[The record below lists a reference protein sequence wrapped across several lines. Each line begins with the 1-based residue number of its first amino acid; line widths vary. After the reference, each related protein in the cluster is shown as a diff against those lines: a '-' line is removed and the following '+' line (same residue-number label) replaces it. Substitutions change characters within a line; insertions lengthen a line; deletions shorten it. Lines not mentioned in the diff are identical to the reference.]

1 MTDGVMQNSGD
12 PEWFTP
18 SHYISVVKRALG
30 QIDLDP
36 ASSVHANAIV
46 GAARFYT
53 REDDGLALPWY
64 GRVFCNPPYCRP
76 AVDNFTDR
84 MIKAYSTGEIEAG
97 ILLVNS
103 DTSTQRWQKA
113 FEAADSTCLVNHRI
127 AFIPGNDA
135 AHAMLEA
142 KKGNRNAQVFFYFG
156 PEAVLFDKV
165 FADLGVLAR
174 PHRSVTDNRTTCVV
188 CGGFFTARHGAKTCS
203 ARCRQSAYR
212 RRVTDKRNT
221 GEWFLPAHSN
231 TRTPLTGPAPNKAS
245 SQDEQCTPSSEV
257 RQNADSSQ
265 GVQTSAGVGDNDSAS
280 LPPVVSTPAKYTR
293 RRGLA
298 NAGK

>member
-1 MTDGVMQNSGD
+1 MGTFRKSKMTGGVVQNSGD

-18 SHYISVVKRALG
+18 SKYISAVKQVLG
-30 QIDLDP
+30 HIDLDP

-46 GAARFYT
+46 GATRFYT

-64 GRVFCNPPYCRP
+64 GRVFCNPPYCQP
-76 AVDNFTDR
+76 EVDRFTDR
-84 MIKAYSTGEIEAG
+84 MIEAYTTGGIEAG

-103 DTSTQRWQKA
+103 DTSTQRWHKA
-113 FEAADSTCLVNHRI
+113 FEAADSTCLVSHRI

-135 AHAMLEA
+135 AHAMVEA

-156 PEAVLFDKV
+156 PEAALFDKV

-188 CGGFFTARHGAKTCS
+188 CGMAFIARHGAKTCS
-203 ARCRQSAYR
+203 AKCRQSAYR

-221 GEWFLPAHSN
+221 GEWVLPTHSN
-231 TRTPLTGPAPNKAS
+231 TRTSSAESAPDKAS
-245 SQDEQCTPSSEV
+245 SSASE
-257 RQNADSSQ
+257 A
-265 GVQTSAGVGDNDSAS
+265 GTSPAS

-298 NAGK
+298 SAGR

>member
-1 MTDGVMQNSGD
+1 MTGGVMQNSGD

-18 SHYISVVKRALG
+18 SHYISAVKRVLG

-46 GAARFYT
+46 GATRFYT
-53 REDDGLALPWY
+53 REDDGLVLPWY

-76 AVDNFTDR
+76 EVDRFTDR
-84 MIKAYSTGEIEAG
+84 LIEAYTSGGIKAG

-103 DTSTQRWQKA
+103 DTSTRRWQKA

-135 AHAMLEA
+135 AQAMVEA
-142 KKGNRNAQVFFYFG
+142 KKGNRNAQVFFYLG
-156 PEAVLFDKV
+156 PEAALFDNV

-174 PHRSVTDNRTTCVV
+174 PHKSVTDNRTTCVV
-188 CGGFFTARHGAKTCS
+188 CGGFLTARHGAKTCS

-212 RRVTDKRNT
+212 QRVTGKRNT
-221 GEWFLPAHSN
+221 GEWFLPTHSN
-231 TRTPLTGPAPNKAS
+231 TRPPLTESAPAKAS
-245 SQDEQCTPSSEV
+245 S
-257 RQNADSSQ
+257 
-265 GVQTSAGVGDNDSAS
+265 SAS
-280 LPPVVSTPAKYTR
+280 EAKQDATST
-293 RRGLA
+293 
-298 NAGK
+298 AGR

>member
-1 MTDGVMQNSGD
+1 MGTFRKSKMTGGVMQNSGD

-18 SHYISVVKRALG
+18 SHYISAVKWALG

-46 GAARFYT
+46 GATRFYT

-76 AVDNFTDR
+76 EVDRFTDR

-103 DTSTQRWQKA
+103 DTSTQRWQRTFK
-113 FEAADSTCLVNHRI
+113 AADSTCLVNHRI
-127 AFIPGNDA
+127 AFIPGNDT
-135 AHAMLEA
+135 AHAWLKA

-156 PEAVLFDKV
+156 PETALFDKV
-165 FADLGVLAR
+165 FAGLGVLAR
-174 PHRSVTDNRTTCVV
+174 HHNSVTDNVTDNQTTCAL
-188 CGGFFTARHGAKTCS
+188 CGSAFIARHGAKTCS

-212 RRVTDKRNT
+212 RRVT
-221 GEWFLPAHSN
+221 A
-231 TRTPLTGPAPNKAS
+231 
-245 SQDEQCTPSSEV
+245 
-257 RQNADSSQ
+257 
-265 GVQTSAGVGDNDSAS
+265 VGAS
-280 LPPVVSTPAKYTR
+280 LPLTCEERNTPTALSLTSNPTGKPLFTCSACRNLAASYHHCLVR
-293 RRGLA
+293 KDIRIA
-298 NAGK
+298 NANNPIECDSYRPR